1 MNNTNTISL
10 NEHIQSSIDRE
21 KTVNESIVL
30 ATIICTACI
39 SYSCKGVLETDFMKH
54 VGSGIG
60 GFLGGLGN
68 MFGLGGF
75 FGRSRQSSVDEIR
88 ALLDKDPDDLTGR
101 EKDLL
106 KKAAKNSKLQKEFSN
121 NELKK
126 LNKLVKGVKVD
137 KDDKEDDDTQ
147 TPNETPEKFTK
158 EHLSAL
164 LMLAKSE
171 RDKLD
176 EKNRSKEDD
185 AIFDLLVAC
194 SYDKDGKMLE
204 ISEMKEK
211 MKDVV
216 GEDQWESFSARIDE
230 SYNEVKD
237 SDKFIDALSKFEKE
251 LSEQEPEKREER
263 IEAFQTEAKERAK
276 VTMQK
281 IEERKAEQK
290 RIEDE
295 IAKVE
300 EELNSTNDDDDEAKK
315 KLKTKLDK
323 LKADLDKT
331 KSPIEGLPVSSN
343 KPAEEKP
350 AEEKPAEEK
359 PAKGESTEGGE
370 KPAKGESTEGG
381 EKPAEEKPAKGEK
394 KPNEYTNKDIENLQ
408 NELSE
413 LDPENKDHHKKIKEK
428 EKLLKAIA
436 KAKGKDESAFIPKIE
451 MAGKGDN
458 KKPVQKKVGPRGA
471 KYFRT
476 KGKNGWGQWRWYKS
490 ESDLT
495 SESNYEYNQLKNY
508 LYEQLE

>member
-10 NEHIQSSIDRE
+10 NEHIQASIDKE
-21 KTVNESIVL
+21 KSINESFVL

-54 VGSGIG
+54 VGGGIG

-68 MFGLGGF
+68 MLGLGSI
-75 FGRSRQSSVDEIR
+75 FGGGRQSSVDEIR
-88 ALLDKDPDDLTGR
+88 SLLDKDPDDLTGR

-106 KKAAKNSKLQKEFSN
+106 KKAANNSKLQKEFSN

-126 LNKLVKGVKVD
+126 LNKLAKGVKDD
-137 KDDKEDDDTQ
+137 KDRNKEDDKEDDKKDNKQSTD
-147 TPNETPEKFTK
+147 ETPEKFTK

-176 EKNRSKEDD
+176 DKDRNKEDD

-194 SYDKDGKMLE
+194 SYDKDGNMLE
-204 ISEMKEK
+204 IEEMKEK
-211 MKDVV
+211 MRDVV
-216 GEDQWESFSARIDE
+216 GEDQWEAFSARIDE

-237 SDKFIDALSKFEKE
+237 SDKFIEALGKFEKE
-251 LSEQEPEKREER
+251 LSEEDPEKRNER
-263 IEAFQTEAKERAK
+263 IEEFQREAKERAK
-276 VTMQK
+276 ATMEK

-300 EELNSTNDDDDEAKK
+300 EQIDNAGDDEDSKK
-315 KLKTKLDK
+315 ELQTKLDK

-331 KSPIEGLPVSSN
+331 KSPIENLPGTSKS
-343 KPAEEKP
+343 AE
-350 AEEKPAEEK
+350 
-359 PAKGESTEGGE
+359 GE
-370 KPAKGESTEGG
+370 KAEG
-381 EKPAEEKPAKGEK
+381 EKAETKKAEKNA
-394 KPNEYTNKDIENLQ
+394 NEYTNKDIENLQ

-413 LDPENKDHHKKIKEK
+413 LDPEKEEDKKKIKEK
-428 EKLLKAIA
+428 EKLLKAAA
-436 KAKGKDESAFIPKIE
+436 KAKGKDESEFLPKVE

-490 ESDLT
+490 ESDFT

-508 LYEQLE
+508 LFEHLK